1 MINKSLLG
9 SDMRLLD
16 MIASMPE
23 IPKGAAVN
31 VRKNGEKA
39 LRSITENVD
48 IRTKEDG
55 KGIDIIIKPN
65 VKGEKVYIPVILTES
80 GLKETVANDFI
91 VGDGAEVEIVAGCGI
106 CNSGSCGESS
116 HSGVHTFKIG
126 DNCKVKYVEKHYG
139 EGSGEAIMN
148 PSTVI
153 MLGKNSVFD
162 MESSQIR
169 GISSTIRNT
178 VAYLAE
184 DARMNVSERLVTHG
198 SQVAKSDM
206 DVFLNGKGSSLQIVS
221 RSVAQ
226 DKSSQM
232 FHPKAVGNTACNAHI
247 QCDAIIMDD
256 AAVGSIPEIQ
266 ANSAEASIIHEA
278 AIGRINNEQLLKLQ
292 SLGLTAEEAEA
303 VIIEGFLS

>member
-1 MINKSLLG
+1 MENKLLSG
-9 SDMRLLD
+9 DMRLLD
-16 MIASMPE
+16 IISTMPKT
-23 IPKGAAVN
+23 PVGAFN
-31 VRKNGEKA
+31 IRKNGEKA
-39 LRSITENVD
+39 ARQVTENID
-48 IRTKEDG
+48 IITKPDG
-55 KGIDIIIKPN
+55 SGIDIIIKPGT
-65 VKGEKVYIPVILTES
+65 KGEKVYIPVLLTES
-80 GLKETVANDFI
+80 GLDESVANDFVI
-91 VGDGAEVEIVAGCGI
+91 GDGADVEIIAGCGI
-106 CNSGSCGESS
+106 CNGGTHSSS
-116 HSGVHTFKIG
+116 HSGIHTFKIG
-126 DNCKVKYVEKHYG
+126 KGCRVKYTEKHYG
-139 EGSGEAIMN
+139 EGDGGAVMN

-153 MLGKNSVFD
+153 MLGEDSVFD

-169 GISSTIRNT
+169 GISSTVRNT

-184 DARMNVSERLVTHG
+184 GARMNVSERLVTHG
-198 SQVAKSDM
+198 EQVAKSDM
-206 DVFLNGKGSSLQIVS
+206 EVFLNGKGSSLQIVS

-232 FHPKAVGNTACNAHI
+232 FHPKAVGNTACSAHI

>member
-1 MINKSLLG
+1 MINNKLLS

-16 MIASMPE
+16 TIASMPE
-23 IPKGAAVN
+23 LPVGAALN

-39 LRSITENVD
+39 VRSITENID
-48 IRTKEDG
+48 IQTKPDG
-55 KGIDIIIKPN
+55 SGIDIIIKPN
-65 VKGEKVYIPVILTES
+65 TKGEKVYIPVILTES
-80 GLKETVANDFI
+80 GLNETVANDFI
-91 VGDGAEVEIVAGCGI
+91 IGDGAEVEIVAGCGI
-106 CNSGSCGESS
+106 CNSGGCGSS
-116 HSGVHTFKIG
+116 HSGIHTFRIG
-126 DNCKVKYVEKHYG
+126 ENCKVKYVEKHYG

-153 MLGKNSVFD
+153 MLGKGSIFD
-162 MESSQIR
+162 MESSQIK
-169 GISSTIRNT
+169 GISSTVRNT
-178 VAYLAE
+178 VAYLAAE
-184 DARMNVSERLVTHG
+184 SRMNVSERLVTHG
-198 SQVAKSDM
+198 NQVAKSDM
-206 DVFLNGKGSSLQIVS
+206 EVFLNGKGSSLQIVS

-226 DKSSQM
+226 EKSSQM

-247 QCDAIIMDD
+247 QCDAIIMDE

-266 ANSAEASIIHEA
+266 ANSAEASIVHEA

>member
-1 MINKSLLG
+1 MNNKLLG
-9 SDMRLLD
+9 SDLKLLD
-16 MIASMPE
+16 VIASMPE
-23 IPKGAAVN
+23 LPKGAAVN

-39 LRSITENVD
+39 VRNITENID

-55 KGIDIIIKPN
+55 SGIDIIIKPN
-65 VKGEKVYIPVILTES
+65 TKGESVYIPVILTES
-80 GLKETVANDFI
+80 GLEETVANDFI
-91 VGDGAEVEIVAGCGI
+91 IGDGAEVEIVAGCGI
-106 CNSGSCGESS
+106 CNSGSCGSS
-116 HSGVHTFKIG
+116 HSGIHTFKIG
-126 DNCKVKYVEKHYG
+126 ANCKVKYVEKHYG
-139 EGSGEAIMN
+139 EGSGDAVMN

-153 MLGKNSVFD
+153 MLGENSVFD
-162 MESSQIR
+162 MESTQIR
-169 GISSTIRNT
+169 GITSTVRNT

-184 DARMNVSERLVTHG
+184 SARMNVAERLVTHG
-198 SQVAKSDM
+198 NQIAKSDM
-206 DVFLNGKGSSLQIVS
+206 EVFLNGKGSSLQIVS
-221 RSVAQ
+221 RSVAE
-226 DKSSQM
+226 DSSSQM

-247 QCDAIIMDD
+247 QCDAIIMDK